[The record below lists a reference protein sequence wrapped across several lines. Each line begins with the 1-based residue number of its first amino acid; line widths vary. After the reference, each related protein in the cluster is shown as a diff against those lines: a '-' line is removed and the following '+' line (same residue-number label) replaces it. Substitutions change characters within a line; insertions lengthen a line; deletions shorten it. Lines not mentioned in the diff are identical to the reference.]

1 MGLEDHFLLFFFK
14 RFEAQWDMAF
24 DHFPLFFLRRFDS
37 MGCGLWSRPSLLL
50 SGFKNQWDVGLDH
63 FLLFSFRGFETQW
76 DVGFDQYE
84 TISRQVP
91 TMVAEGNHETDWPG
105 RRPVGANDRWADTA
119 TDSGDMSWCS

>member
-1 MGLEDHFLLFFFK
+1 MHPHYVKGAALH
-14 RFEAQWDMAF
+14 
-24 DHFPLFFLRRFDS
+24 
-37 MGCGLWSRPSLLL
+37 
-50 SGFKNQWDVGLDH
+50 
-63 FLLFSFRGFETQW
+63 RGFETQW

-119 TDSGDMSWCS
+119 TDSGDSLLQFDS